1 MQAPVH
7 VPTRLLRT
15 SSNTKPSALWALI
28 SPMKLSDVIKL
39 QEQWQGEWMKIEG
52 VVGVAIGESSG
63 AAYLVIYSALPKLVI
78 EHKIPKS
85 VQGVEIKIIE
95 TERIN
100 THNK

>member
-1 MQAPVH
+1 
-7 VPTRLLRT
+7 
-15 SSNTKPSALWALI
+15 
-28 SPMKLSDVIKL
+28 MKLSDVIKL
-39 QEQWQGEWMKIEG
+39 QEQWQIEWMKIEG
-52 VVGVAIGESSG
+52 VVGVAIGELNG
-63 AAYLVIYSALPKLVI
+63 EACLVIYSAFPKLVI